1 MFGYNRKIYLYN
13 HCSGAIERVLKKLE
27 GIVGLSFFPYFF
39 LSCPACSSAAAPAY
53 FLFIYIFVRP
63 QSEVPEHRPIYI
75 CVRVCLVYGLC
86 LSLSERKNLLLEYI
100 YILVGTI
107 CPLTFPASTKHWRSG
122 TETSFEA
129 LCRTN
134 ISLSFLTRA
143 LVFFK
148 IVLACPLS
156 VSGPARHICMYE
168 LVYIPQIPSMILHN
182 GKHSHPH
189 TLWSLQSSEDGENL
203 ICIVS
208 GRDLVE

>member
-143 LVFFK
+143 LVFSK
-148 IVLACPLS
+148 LSLRVLFQSLDRPGIY
-156 VSGPARHICMYE
+156 VCMNWFIY
-168 LVYIPQIPSMILHN
+168 HR
-182 GKHSHPH
+182 SHP
-189 TLWSLQSSEDGENL
+189 
-203 ICIVS
+203 
-208 GRDLVE
+208 